1 LGGDNSKLKLER
13 LFQFLLQFVHDM
25 AAQFDPEL
33 KEDEEGDKQGTDTT
47 INIALSSA
55 PKA

>member
-1 LGGDNSKLKLER
+1 
-13 LFQFLLQFVHDM
+13 M